1 MKLNYEFYKG
11 KDEYSDGDI
20 EKELINY
27 MQEKKETEY
36 NDIFKSDMRWP
47 VFYHLTQIR
56 ENILNWYPMKKDAEV
71 LEIGAGMGAI
81 TGVLCKKAGHVTAV
95 ELSKQRATAIATR
108 HKDKENL
115 EIIVANLNDIKFDKK
130 FDYITLIGVYEYAGL
145 YTNSAKPYVD
155 FINNIKKYLKDD
167 GKLLIAIENKFGM
180 KYFAGAK
187 EDHTNIQYDGIV
199 GYESKSPVRTFGK
212 NELKDILSEC
222 GFNYTNFYY
231 PLPDYKLP
239 NVIFSDEYLPNEEQ
253 IDKLYMPYYYDNTI
267 LNFDEKKVY
276 KQILRENKFDFFANS
291 YFVECS
297 MVENKIEEK
306 VDFAL
311 FNSIADID
319 KQYMITKS
327 NDKLYKEKIYL
338 DKLDENK
345 EELNVSNE
353 ELLVNYIKSNREDKN
368 ENLENFFNKKYLTQ
382 TEKEENLKIEVEK
395 NKNQVNILKDEL
407 EKIYHSRTWKYTS
420 VIRRLNKRIK
430 KK

>member
-27 MQEKKETEY
+27 MEQKSETKY
-36 NDIFKSDMRWP
+36 NDIFKDDKRWP

-115 EIIVANLNDIKFDKK
+115 EIIVANLNDVKFDKK

-145 YTNSAKPYVD
+145 YTNSKNPYID

-180 KYFAGAK
+180 KYFAGAP
-187 EDHTNIQYDGIV
+187 EDHTNIQYDSIV
-199 GYESKSPVRTFGK
+199 GYESKTSVRTFGK
-212 NELKDILSEC
+212 NELKDILSKC
-222 GFNYTNFYY
+222 GFNYSRFYY

-239 NVIFSDEYLPNEEQ
+239 NVIYSEEYLPTEEQ
-253 IDKLYMPYYYDNTI
+253 IDSLYKPYYYDNTI

-276 KQILRENKFDFFANS
+276 KQVLRENKFDFFANS

-297 MVENKIEEK
+297 MVENNNDNK

-311 FNSIADID
+311 FNSVANVENL
-319 KQYMITKS
+319 YMITKL
-327 NDKLYKEKIYL
+327 NDNIYKEKIYL

-345 EELNVSNE
+345 EKLNLSIE
-353 ELLVNYIKSNREDKN
+353 KLLESYTENSKN
-368 ENLENFFNKKYLTQ
+368 EINKNLKSFFDKTYLTQ
-382 TEKEENLKIEVEK
+382 KEKEENLNIEVEK

-420 VIRRLNKRIK
+420 AIRRLNKKIK
-430 KK
+430 GK